1 MMKKRWIFL
10 AVAALSVVTL
20 LAAACGDDD
29 DGDDGDTNASP
40 SAQAQE
46 VTIKMMADLTF
57 EPDEIRVEA
66 NRPVRLMVDN
76 TDAATLHDFT
86 VMEMPV
92 TDVHN
97 EGGSDSM
104 EHGDMA
110 DAALHMAMEGGMTGG
125 MIEFTPTEPGEYQIE
140 CTEANHA
147 EAGMMG
153 TLIVTE

>member
-29 DGDDGDTNASP
+29 DDDTNASP

-66 NRPVRLMVDN
+66 NRPVRLMIDN

-92 TDVHN
+92 SGVHM
-97 EGGSDSM
+97 EGGSDAM

-110 DAALHMAMEGGMTGG
+110 DAALHMAMDGGMTGG
-125 MIEFTPTEPGEYQIE
+125 MIEFTPTEAGEYQFE
-140 CTEANHA
+140 CTEDNHA